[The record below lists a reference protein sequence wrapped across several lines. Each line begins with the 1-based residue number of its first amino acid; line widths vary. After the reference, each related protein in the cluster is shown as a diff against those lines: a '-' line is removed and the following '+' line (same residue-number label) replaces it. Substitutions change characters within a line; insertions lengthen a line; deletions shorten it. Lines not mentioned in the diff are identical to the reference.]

1 MFYSTNQIATAA
13 VVVVYLEIAH
23 PVGNDEALNQWQAVQ
38 ESRILARVYQQ
49 EGHRKVRSTWRKIL
63 KHKKFLRFNVFYNIS
78 LLISFDKYDEI
89 SLGSHKIPIITD
101 YESEI
106 NLQNVEQDEEERKR
120 MSTGYHGPSAD
131 WTANASSISHIFVP
145 TSNTGDSCYVNQD
158 DCKHSGNLYNNKQE
172 CNVLHYA

>member
-1 MFYSTNQIATAA
+1 M
-13 VVVVYLEIAH
+13 
-23 PVGNDEALNQWQAVQ
+23 
-38 ESRILARVYQQ
+38 
-49 EGHRKVRSTWRKIL
+49 L
-63 KHKKFLRFNVFYNIS
+63 K
-78 LLISFDKYDEI
+78 SFDKYYEI
-89 SLGSHKIPIITD
+89 YLGSHKIPIITD

-158 DCKHSGNLYNNKQE
+158 DCKHSGNLYGDKYIVII
-172 CNVLHYA
+172 VLGH